1 MKWVLSKI
9 ERTAA
14 CIIETIIYLRE
25 CFKTFSC
32 YGIVEAALI
41 IEGMRKCNVFKIKHI
56 YFWWDGYSYIC
67 GSLLFCQQIIYATDR
82 AEKNIFSKSCICF
95 LQSICFFLFFSC
107 RFLIALYNTVHEQ
120 NNWNCNRTFAL
131 E

>member
-95 LQSICFFLFFSC
+95 LQSICFFFHSFLVGFS
-107 RFLIALYNTVHEQ
+107 LLYTALSTSKIIEI
-120 NNWNCNRTFAL
+120 TIEL
-131 E
+131 LL